1 MAAAVCRHDHLPVG
15 NRLISRETVMKIF
28 PAIVLSGALLV
39 AGVAASVSGYSLK
52 SRATAGSETYMSPA
66 RASAGSTSGG
76 RIFVGPVLYRTD
88 YCSGDYVCD
97 EYGAWIAID
106 AAR

>member
-1 MAAAVCRHDHLPVG
+1 
-15 NRLISRETVMKIF
+15 MKIF
-28 PAIVLSGALLV
+28 PAIVLSGALLI

-52 SRATAGSETYMSPA
+52 SRATAGPETDMAPI

-76 RIFVGPVLYRTD
+76 RIFVGPVLHRTD
-88 YCSGDYVCD
+88 YCADDYVCD
-97 EYGAWIAID
+97 EYGAWIAIQ

>member
-1 MAAAVCRHDHLPVG
+1 MAADGCRHDHLPVG

-28 PAIVLSGALLV
+28 PAIVLSGALLI

-52 SRATAGSETYMSPA
+52 SRATAGPETDMAPT
-66 RASAGSTSGG
+66 RAPAGSTSGG
-76 RIFVGPVLYRTD
+76 RIFVGPVLHRTD
-88 YCSGDYVCD
+88 YCADDYVCD
-97 EYGAWIAID
+97 EYGAWIAIQ

>member
-1 MAAAVCRHDHLPVG
+1 MAADGCRHDHLPVG
-15 NRLISRETVMKIF
+15 NRLMSREILMKIF
-28 PAIVLSGALLV
+28 AAIVLSGALLV

-52 SRATAGSETYMSPA
+52 SRATAASETDMAPT

-88 YCSGDYVCD
+88 YCAGDYVCD
-97 EYGAWIAID
+97 EYGAWVAID

>member
-1 MAAAVCRHDHLPVG
+1 
-15 NRLISRETVMKIF
+15 MKIL
-28 PAIVLSGALLV
+28 PAIALSGALLI

-52 SRATAGSETYMSPA
+52 SRATAATETHMAPT

-76 RIFVGPVLYRTD
+76 RIFVGPVLHRTD
-88 YCSGDYVCD
+88 YCADEFVCD
-97 EYGAWIAID
+97 EYGAWVAID

>member
-1 MAAAVCRHDHLPVG
+1 
-15 NRLISRETVMKIF
+15 MKIF
-28 PAIVLSGALLV
+28 PAIVLCGALLI

-52 SRATAGSETYMSPA
+52 SRATAGTETYMAPT

-76 RIFVGPVLYRTD
+76 RIFVGPVLHRTD
-88 YCSGDYVCD
+88 YCADEYVCD
-97 EYGAWIAID
+97 EYGAWVAIH